1 MAKYLGGSSEDKA
14 LKIIGNSDG
23 YMYVLGQGYSTEI
36 TQGTLDIFM
45 LRFDQSSG
53 TLDYMYNF
61 GGTNPDY
68 ASDFKIHGSNLIITG
83 YS

>member
-45 LRFDQSSG
+45 LRFD
-53 TLDYMYNF
+53 
-61 GGTNPDY
+61 
-68 ASDFKIHGSNLIITG
+68 
-83 YS
+83 